1 MIGNK
6 FSERIHRAGGG
17 GGFWLGSFRTGGC
30 QVGPEPREMGACTSK
45 QRPRL
50 LGSVEQCEK
59 DLEWFLPWWP
69 RQGQVGTG
77 LENVESRDWHF
88 LRPAMVVTVMPP
100 HCSSATGFPM
110 AIFGMGKREAPKQ
123 VGLAVLISQV
133 SGLRIQGEGRALSVC
148 VCVCFVARVSFPAL
162 LSTCWELGSVTSP
175 PPALFTHH
183 R

>member
-17 GGFWLGSFRTGGC
+17 GGFWLGSFRTRGC

-110 AIFGMGKREAPKQ
+110 AIFGMGKSEAPKQ

-148 VCVCFVARVSFPAL
+148 VCVCVL
-162 LSTCWELGSVTSP
+162 
-175 PPALFTHH
+175 
-183 R
+183 